1 MLPTVESEVGG
12 TAVGTAAAALH
23 AQIQVD
29 WVLLFGVIVV
39 ASSFLRT
46 SCDLVIIRQKPV
58 FPLDARI
65 TEGVPLSRYF

>member
-1 MLPTVESEVGG
+1 MLSTVESEVGG
-12 TAVGTAAAALH
+12 TAVGTAALRV
-23 AQIQVD
+23 QIQVD
-29 WVLLFGVIVV
+29 WVLLSGVIVV